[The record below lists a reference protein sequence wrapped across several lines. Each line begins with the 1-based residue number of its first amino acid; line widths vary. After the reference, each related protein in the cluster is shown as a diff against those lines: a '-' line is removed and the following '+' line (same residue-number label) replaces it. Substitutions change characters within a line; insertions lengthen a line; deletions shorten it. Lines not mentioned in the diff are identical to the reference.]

1 MMEAP
6 RPRPGRLL
14 LVPTPLAELGDV
26 ALTEVLP
33 QATLETAAAL
43 DHWIV
48 ENARTA
54 RAVLGAIGRHVP
66 LRTALQQQVLSVL
79 PKHGELD
86 MEAARALLQAALDGT
101 DVGLMSDAGAPC
113 VADPG
118 ARVVAAAH
126 ALDIPVVPLVG
137 PSSIL
142 LALMASG
149 LEGQRFA
156 FHGYLPVEPRAR
168 EQRIRELER
177 DSAHHHQ
184 TQLCI
189 ETPYRNAVLLK
200 ALAETLHPETRIS
213 VACAL
218 TAPQAFIRTL
228 PAEQWRTQLDQLPS
242 KVPAMF
248 GFLAR

>member
-1 MMEAP
+1 MNAP
-6 RPRPGRLL
+6 RARPGRLL
-14 LVPTPLAELGDV
+14 LVPTPLTDLDEAP
-26 ALTEVLP
+26 LTEVLP
-33 QATLETAAAL
+33 QATLAAAAVL

-54 RAVLGAIGRHVP
+54 RAVIGAVGRLVP

-79 PKHGELD
+79 PKHDELD
-86 MEAARALLQAALDGT
+86 PRAARALLQPALDGI
-101 DVGLMSDAGAPC
+101 DVGLMSEAGAPC

-126 ALDIPVVPLVG
+126 ALGVPVVPLVG

-142 LALMASG
+142 LALMAGG
-149 LEGQRFA
+149 LDGQRFA
-156 FHGYLPVEPRAR
+156 FHGYLPVDPRAR

-177 DSAHHHQ
+177 DSARHRQ

-189 ETPYRNAVLLK
+189 ETPYRNAALLK
-200 ALAETLHPETRIS
+200 ALAETLRPETRIS

-218 TAPQAFIRTL
+218 TSPQAFIRTL
-228 PAEQWRTQLDQLPS
+228 PAAQWRGQFDQLPP
-242 KVPAMF
+242 KAPAMF
-248 GFLAR
+248 GFLAA